1 MNLPD
6 VNFWIAISFQSHV
19 HHASAK
25 AWMQQAGKQSCC
37 LCRVTQ
43 MGFLR
48 LVTNPKVLRG
58 DAVSMAQ
65 AWRAFDE
72 LISDERVAFAEEP
85 EGIEAAWRSLTQ
97 HQTFSPNVWSDA
109 YLAAFAQ
116 AADFEVVTFDKGLKQ
131 YKNVRVTILS

>member
-6 VNFWIAISFQSHV
+6 INFWIAISFQSHV
-19 HHASAK
+19 HHTSAK
-25 AWMQQAGKQSCC
+25 SWMQQAGQQSCC

-48 LVTNPKVLRG
+48 LITNPKVLRG

-72 LISDERVAFAEEP
+72 LISDERVGFAEEP

-97 HQTFSPNVWSDA
+97 RQTFSPNVWSDA

-116 AADFEVVTFDKGLKQ
+116 AADFEVVTFDRGFTQ
-131 YKNVRVTILS
+131 YKNVRATVLS

>member
-6 VNFWIAISFQSHV
+6 INFWIAVSFQAHV
-19 HHASAK
+19 HHGSAK

-48 LVTNPKVLRG
+48 LITNPKVLRG

-85 EGIEAAWRSLTQ
+85 GGIEDAWRSLTQ
-97 HQTFSPNVWSDA
+97 LQTSSQNVWSDA

-116 AADFEVVTFDKGLKQ
+116 AAAFEVVTFDRGFTQ
-131 YKNVRVTILS
+131 YKNVRVTVLA